1 MNSLRTFSKILVL
14 IFLLGD
20 YTFAMATPVNG
31 CWRASFEISP
41 SETTILTEDQEE
53 GIRYF
58 SFEKLKFGV
67 KSKTQD
73 SLIRI
78 NQLEINLSEIT
89 WQFRPGITTEIKV
102 NNNDVNTMLAEASKI
117 KVGKIW
123 YCLSMPFSGL
133 GSSGNFAKY
142 KVVLA
147 IPKNANYNSE
157 IFGMVGSN
165 TSAK

>member
-1 MNSLRTFSKILVL
+1 MKWFKNSGKTLVL
-14 IFLLGD
+14 ACIGNCSVV
-20 YTFAMATPVNG
+20 MANPIDG
-31 CWRASFEISP
+31 CWRASFKPI
-41 SETTILTEDQEE
+41 TTKTVVLTEDQDE
-53 GIRYF
+53 GTHYF
-58 SFEKLKFGV
+58 SFEKLEFGV
-67 KSKTQD
+67 KSKSQD

-78 NQLEINLSEIT
+78 NKLEINLSEIK

-123 YCLSMPFSGL
+123 YCLSMPFNGL